1 MNSPTSSYDSSSPE
15 PDETASV
22 MDTPETASSPPPSSA
37 STDPASGPPVRAR
50 RSAAA
55 GWALLLSLAAILASG
70 YAMWQIHEWRK
81 QNDALR
87 EDLIKRQNDVE
98 ERQKNTETNV
108 QQGLNGIQSRLTA
121 VETRLDSSQGQADA
135 LKLLYQQFSQS
146 QEDRIIAEVQEAVAI
161 AGQQLRYAGNVE
173 TALVALR
180 GAQTRLEQS
189 GHKQFAEV
197 QQALAS
203 DIGNLGQQGT
213 LNIPETAKRLEHL
226 LEKVDKLPL
235 AHTGDPE
242 PEAQT
247 HTPGNTAEE
256 SEGAAMRVLRGI
268 GRGIWAE
275 IRTLVQ
281 IERLDDKSKL
291 ALLAPEQSGLLR
303 ENLKIR
309 LLTARLAML
318 ARDEHTYVTD
328 LEQARHWIES
338 FFDPHNPDRQ
348 IVLDE
353 LKALEAIRVGVKS
366 YELSNS
372 EAAVR
377 NFLAS
382 RAHQTPQAIPPLPAQ
397 PQP

>member
-1 MNSPTSSYDSSSPE
+1 MNSPTSSYDSGSPE
-15 PDETASV
+15 SGETTSV
-22 MDTPETASSPPPSSA
+22 MDAPETAPSP
-37 STDPASGPPVRAR
+37 AR
-50 RSAAA
+50 RNAAA
-55 GWALLLSLAAILASG
+55 GWALLFSLAAILASG
-70 YAMWQIHEWRK
+70 YAVWQIHEWRK
-81 QNDALR
+81 QNDGVRDNLVTRVDAA
-87 EDLIKRQNDVE
+87 EKRLNA
-98 ERQKNTETNV
+98 TETLAKT
-108 QQGLNGIQSRLTA
+108 GADGIQGRLIA
-121 VETRLDSSQGQADA
+121 VEAKLDSSQGQADA

-173 TALVALR
+173 TAMVALR
-180 GAQTRLEQS
+180 GAQSRLEQS

-197 QQALAS
+197 QRALES

-235 AHTGDPE
+235 AHSGDLHAQ
-242 PEAQT
+242 AQT
-247 HTPGNTAEE
+247 VVAVDTAAEE
-256 SEGAAMRVLRGI
+256 GGGAMHILRGI

-275 IRTLVQ
+275 VRSLVQ
-281 IERLDDKSKL
+281 IERLDDKTKL
-291 ALLAPEQSGLLR
+291 ALLAPEQSGFLR

-318 ARDEHTYVTD
+318 ARDEHTYATD
-328 LEQARHWIES
+328 LEQTRRWIES
-338 FFDPHNPDRQ
+338 LFDPYNPDRQ
-348 IVLDE
+348 VVLNE
-353 LKALEAIRVGVKS
+353 LKALEAIQVGVKS
-366 YELSNS
+366 YEVSNS